1 MNDDYK
7 DFPATS
13 PADGIQGGIIKPI
26 PFRKGHHRPPS
37 KLSSRFKRTLLLM
50 LGILF
55 IMLAYGLWFVFTA
68 KQLTL
73 QIDPSPDQVAIK
85 GGLLKMRFG
94 SYYLLRPGDYV
105 LQALKQGYHTAQHP
119 FEVTNEKS
127 QKLFITMEKLPGRL
141 TLTAYDK
148 EQPSLT
154 IEGATVFIDGTETGV
169 TPLSAVEV
177 QAGTK
182 QLIIKAEHYQEL
194 KTPIEI
200 EGMDILQTF
209 NVALIPGWAEIR
221 VETLPPGAR
230 VFVDETPRGESPLSL
245 KLSVGTH
252 QLKVSADGYKTWKK
266 QLVLQR
272 NQPQMLDTIQLQPAD
287 GTLTL
292 KTTPSGANVTVGGT
306 FVGQT
311 PLVIP
316 LQPDVKHDLLISKA
330 GYKKIERTVQVAS
343 AGSEEIS
350 LSLVPKKGVVHFN
363 VTPQNADLF
372 INGKARGIVPKSLE
386 LTAVT
391 QKITITKN
399 GYEPHRTEITPRPGF
414 PQEVS
419 VTLKPK
425 NAPKKVSQGL
435 NKAVNGYPLV
445 LITPRS
451 YTMGSSR
458 REQGRRSNETVRKIV
473 LDRPFYMGVREV
485 TNREFR
491 DFLASHDSGSFKG
504 LSLNRDEQPVVQVS
518 WEQAALFCNWL
529 SKKEGLP
536 QVYIR
541 KGEELFAQDPLSTG
555 YRLPT
560 EAEWEYSAR
569 FANNTV
575 SQLYPWGDTF
585 PPNSK
590 VLNIADLSTK
600 DLLSAYLGK
609 YDDDYRVT
617 APVSSF
623 KPNALG
629 LFDFGGN
636 VAEWCHDYY
645 SIYSFSP
652 TELYQDPTGAQQ
664 GKHHLV
670 RGSSW
675 RQSSISALRCA
686 YRDYSDDKRIDLGFR
701 ICRYAK

>member
-26 PFRKGHHRPPS
+26 PFRKGLHHPPR
-37 KLSSRFKRTLLLM
+37 KLSPRWKRTLLLL

-55 IMLAYGLWFVFTA
+55 IMLSYGLWFVFTA
-68 KQLTL
+68 KQLTI
-73 QIDPSPDQVAIK
+73 QIDPSPDRVSIK

-105 LQALKQGYHTAQHP
+105 LQALKQGYHAAQHP

-127 QKLFITMEKLPGRL
+127 QTLFITMEKLPGRL

-154 IEGATVFIDGTETGV
+154 IEGATVFIDGRETGV

-194 KTPIEI
+194 KTPLEI

-221 VETLPPGAR
+221 VETLPPGAH
-230 VFVDETPRGESPLSL
+230 VFVDDTPRGESPLSL

-316 LQPDVKHDLLISKA
+316 LQPEVKHDLLISKA

-343 AGSEEIS
+343 SGSEEIS

-363 VTPQNADLF
+363 VTPQNADLI
-372 INGKARGIVPKSLE
+372 INGKSRGIVPKSLE

-425 NAPKKVSQGL
+425 NAPKKVSQGP

-458 REQGRRSNETVRKIV
+458 REQGRRSNETVRKII
-473 LDRPFYMGVREV
+473 LNRPFYMGVREV

-541 KGEELFAQDPLSTG
+541 KGEKLFAQDPLSTG

-652 TELYQDPTGAQQ
+652 TELYQDPTGSQQ

-701 ICRYAK
+701 VCRYAK

>member
-1 MNDDYK
+1 MNEDNK
-7 DFPATS
+7 DFPTLS
-13 PADGIQGGIIKPI
+13 PADDIQGGIIKPI

-37 KLSSRFKRTLLLM
+37 KISSRLKRTLFIM

-68 KQLTL
+68 EQLSL
-73 QIDPSPDQVAIK
+73 QINPTPDEVSIK

-105 LQALKQGYHTAQHP
+105 LHLFKKGYHNVEHP
-119 FEVTNEKS
+119 FEVTNENN
-127 QKLFITMEKLPGRL
+127 QKLSIAMEKLPGRL

-148 EQPSLT
+148 EQPSLI
-154 IEGATVFIDGTETGV
+154 IEGAAVSINEEETGV
-169 TPLSAVEV
+169 TPLSEVEV
-177 QAGTK
+177 EAGSK
-182 QLIIKAEHYQEL
+182 QLLIKADYYEEF
-194 KTPIEI
+194 KTQIEI
-200 EGMDILQTF
+200 EGMDIVQTL
-209 NVALIPGWAEIR
+209 NVALIPGWVEIQ

-230 VFVDETPRGESPLSL
+230 VFVDDTPKGESPLSL

-252 QLKVSADGYKTWKK
+252 ELRVSADGYKTWKE

-272 NQPQMLDTIQLQPAD
+272 DQPRMLDTIRLQPAD
-287 GTLTL
+287 GILTI

-311 PLVIP
+311 PIDIP
-316 LQPDVKHDLLISKA
+316 LQPESKHDLLISKA
-330 GYKKIERTVQVAS
+330 GYKKIERTVTVAS
-343 AGSEEIS
+343 AGSEEIN
-350 LSLVPKKGVVHFN
+350 LKLTPKKGVVYFN

-391 QKITITKN
+391 QKIKITKT
-399 GYEPHRTEITPRPGF
+399 GYEPHLTEITPRPGF
-414 PQEVS
+414 PQEVTA
-419 VTLKPK
+419 TLRQK
-425 NAPKKVSQGL
+425 NAPKKVSRGPST
-435 NKAVNGYPLV
+435 AVNGYPLTLV
-445 LITPRS
+445 NPRS

-473 LDRPFYMGVREV
+473 LNRPFYMGVREV

-491 DFLASHDSGSFKG
+491 KFLPSHDSGSFKG
-504 LSLNRDEQPVVQVS
+504 QSLNRDEQPVVQVT
-518 WEQAALFCNWL
+518 WAQAALFCNWL
-529 SKKEGLP
+529 SEKEKLP

-541 KGEELFAQDPLSTG
+541 KGDELLAQEPLSTG

-569 FANNTV
+569 FASNNV
-575 SQLYPWGDTF
+575 SMIYPWGDTF
-585 PPNSK
+585 PPQSK

-600 DLLSAYLGK
+600 DLLPAYLGK
-609 YDDDYRVT
+609 YDDGYSIT

-629 LFDFGGN
+629 LFDLGGN

-645 SIYSFSP
+645 SIYSYSP
-652 TELYQDPTGAQQ
+652 TALYQDPTGAEQ

-701 ICRYAK
+701 ICRYAQ